1 MMERLLKEYGLEPAR
16 WLQAIRVMVS
26 FETVIEF
33 ERKQNNSL
41 YFLQKNRTFICVTY
55 HKGKFDVRL
64 SNLKDLESLDK
75 IKSCHFTEDYR
86 SNFNLSE
93 AECDELT
100 FKLNKAFENTSK
112 KDYYDKYNTLCPEI
126 LKFIRDLNSYYDK
139 DNDSNVCYETSGNIL
154 NWLILLVFKS
164 LSQQANKLTYTN
176 VNKVLSI
183 SGASKGGKSQL
194 TTLMR
199 ILGTGSVATGS
210 FARLKERFES
220 SG

>member
-1 MMERLLKEYGLEPAR
+1 MERLLKEYGLEPAR
-16 WLQAIRVMVS
+16 WLQAIRVM
-26 FETVIEF
+26 
-33 ERKQNNSL
+33 
-41 YFLQKNRTFICVTY
+41 KNRTFICVTY
-55 HKGKFDVRL
+55 HK
-64 SNLKDLESLDK
+64 
-75 IKSCHFTEDYR
+75 DYR

-139 DNDSNVCYETSGNIL
+139 DNDSNVCYETSG
-154 NWLILLVFKS
+154 
-164 LSQQANKLTYTN
+164 
-176 VNKVLSI
+176 
-183 SGASKGGKSQL
+183 ASKGGKSQL

-220 SG
+220 SETKMLTGRDPIRVEHKYVEESTCEPINDFANEVLAKEVLPFTILTLFLTCNLQVNS